1 MDTSF
6 HSRLRE
12 GPMAEAGVRLT
23 THRRFGQSVI
33 MKPFTV
39 EIDGVAVGQARW
51 NRPEFFTIGPGRRRL
66 TVSFPYLWKKRLGE
80 ATLEFDA
87 RADQTIDA
95 EYRLGG
101 LVRARPSLSIAGA
114 ALAP

>member
-1 MDTSF
+1 VAQT
-6 HSRLRE
+6 
-12 GPMAEAGVRLT
+12 GVRLT

-39 EIDGVAVGQARW
+39 EIDGIAVGQARW
-51 NRPEFFTIGPGRRRL
+51 NRPEFFTTGPGPHRV

-80 ATLEFDA
+80 ATIEFNA

-101 LVRARPSLSIAGA
+101 LVRGRGSLSIAA
-114 ALAP
+114 VAPAP

>member
-1 MDTSF
+1 
-6 HSRLRE
+6 
-12 GPMAEAGVRLT
+12 MAETGVRLT
-23 THRRFGQSVI
+23 ARRRLGQFVI

-51 NRPEFFTIGPGRRRL
+51 NRPEFFTTGLGRHRL

-80 ATLEFDA
+80 ATLEFDTG
-87 RADQTIDA
+87 ADQSIDA

-101 LVRARPSLSIAGA
+101 LVGASGSLSIPAA
-114 ALAP
+114 ALAS

>member
-12 GPMAEAGVRLT
+12 GPMAEARVRLT
-23 THRRFGQSVI
+23 MHRRFGQSVI

-39 EIDGVAVGQARW
+39 EIDGVAVGQVRW

-80 ATLEFDA
+80 AALEFDA

>member
-1 MDTSF
+1 V
-6 HSRLRE
+6 
-12 GPMAEAGVRLT
+12 AETGVRLT
-23 THRRFGQSVI
+23 AHRRFGESVI

-51 NRPEFFTIGPGRRRL
+51 NRPEFFTTGPGRHSL
-66 TVSFPYLWKKRLGE
+66 TVSFSYLWKKRQGE
-80 ATLEFDA
+80 ATIEFDT

-101 LVRARPSLSIAGA
+101 LVRARGSLSIPET
-114 ALAP
+114 APAP

>member
-1 MDTSF
+1 
-6 HSRLRE
+6 
-12 GPMAEAGVRLT
+12 MAETGVRLT

-51 NRPEFFTIGPGRRRL
+51 NRPEFFTTAPGRHLL

-80 ATLEFDA
+80 ATIEFDTCV
-87 RADQTIDA
+87 DQTIDA
-95 EYRLGG
+95 VYRLGG
-101 LVRARPSLSIAGA
+101 LVSARASLSIPAVDVSRSG
-114 ALAP
+114 PREP

>member
-1 MDTSF
+1 
-6 HSRLRE
+6 
-12 GPMAEAGVRLT
+12 
-23 THRRFGQSVI
+23 

-39 EIDGVAVGQARW
+39 EIDGVAVGQVRW
-51 NRPEFFTIGPGRRRL
+51 NRSEFFTTSRGRHRL

-80 ATLEFDA
+80 ATIEFDA

-101 LVRARPSLSIAGA
+101 LMRGRGSLNIPA
-114 ALAP
+114 AAPVP